1 MTISS
6 PSAETV
12 RFIAQILSVRA
23 TSVADLPA
31 TIAAIQEGL
40 RSLEA
45 APVVPAAPVIQ
56 KTATRIATPPAKPKA
71 PAFVMPVRP
80 EPTIIPAVKRGR
92 GRPRRVVFEAP
103 EPEIVIEQPAPQPKL
118 LRRAQVHT
126 PEPDFG
132 HSETAPALRTPQ
144 GTVRGVV
151 KWYDSKAGK
160 GVLRLTGVSGDVAI
174 DPAVLTRTGIKRLY
188 KDQEI
193 EAVVEDKAGR
203 VQLVSLALPGRKPQQ
218 PGPKSADDDI
228 PAILRRTRQ
237 VLVEVKQDGGRKRA
251 ARAEAEQLLGGSGTI
266 KMPRRLTP

>member
-1 MTISS
+1 
-6 PSAETV
+6 
-12 RFIAQILSVRA
+12 
-23 TSVADLPA
+23 VADLPA
-31 TIAAIQEGL
+31 TIAAIQAGL
-40 RSLEA
+40 RSLET
-45 APVVPAAPVIQ
+45 APVVPPAPVIQ
-56 KTATRIATPPAKPKA
+56 KTVARVTVPPAKPKA
-71 PAFVMPVRP
+71 PVFVAAPRP

-92 GRPRRVVFEAP
+92 GRPRRVIVEAP
-103 EPEIVIEQPAPQPKL
+103 EPEVAVDQPAPQPKL

-126 PEPDFG
+126 TEPDPG
-132 HSETAPALRTPQ
+132 HGETAPALRTPQ
-144 GTVRGVV
+144 GTLRGVV

-203 VQLVSLALPGRKPQQ
+203 VQLVSLALPGRQPQQ
-218 PGPKSADDDI
+218 PNAKSAEDDI
-228 PAILRRTRQ
+228 PAILRRKRQ
-237 VLVEVKQDGGRKRA
+237 VLVEVKRDGGRKRA